1 MATMWRMDTPAT
13 PPDAT
18 LFIATGC
25 AHCPA
30 VLQALSDLLK
40 QGAIGRLEVVNIA
53 VHPENAREQGIR
65 SVPWTRIG
73 PFTLHGMQTAAEL
86 RRWVERAGSEEGAA
100 DYLAELLENQRLAEA
115 VELALDDSAWSV
127 TAVQMLGDLETPMGV
142 RIGIGALL
150 EDLAEQNHYAAVEP
164 ELRKLLQS
172 PDAPVR
178 ADAAYYLGLSANPEA
193 RSWLEPLLQDP
204 DHEVREIVREA
215 LEQA

>member
-1 MATMWRMDTPAT
+1 MKAQTT

-18 LFIATGC
+18 LYIATGC

-40 QGAIGRLEVVNIA
+40 QGSIGRLEVVNIA
-53 VHPENAREQGIR
+53 VHPEIAQEHRIR

-73 PFTLHGMQTAAEL
+73 PFTLHGNQTPAEL
-86 RRWVERAGSEEGAA
+86 RRWVERAGSGEGAA
-100 DYLAELLENQRLAEA
+100 DYLAELLENQRLPEA
-115 VELALDDSAWSV
+115 VDLALEDASWSR
-127 TAVQMLGDLETPMGV
+127 TAVRMLGDLETPMGV

-150 EDLAEQNHYAAVEP
+150 EDLAGKGHYKAVEP
-164 ELRKLLQS
+164 ELRALLIS

-193 RSWLEPLLQDP
+193 RDWLEPLLQDP
-204 DHEVREIVREA
+204 DDEVREIVREA
-215 LEQA
+215 LEEA